1 MQIFS
6 IVENT
11 SRQGLAVE
19 HGLSLYVKLSDGI
32 HVLFDMG
39 QGALFSRN
47 ARALG
52 LKVSRV
58 DMAVIS
64 HGHYDHGGGLSAFLK
79 ENNKAK

>member
-32 HVLFDMG
+32 HVLFEHG
-39 QGALFSRN
+39 ARGAFFSECKSFRTESKQG
-47 ARALG
+47 
-52 LKVSRV
+52 
-58 DMAVIS
+58 
-64 HGHYDHGGGLSAFLK
+64 
-79 ENNKAK
+79 